1 VISNPPDRRL
11 AAVSSGSPWRCRD
24 LGKRNGDLHH
34 RRVTTQSCQSR
45 WLLTVVTANFA
56 EFYARGRLDCVRRC
70 RADRQE
76 YFGNVSNL
84 ITFASVVILVWAL
97 LRLRKPIHR
106 NVVLLAAFWR
116 LAESAIFALITLNDF
131 VVLRLLSGADYLR
144 AFDTQQLQVLAYAL
158 VGAHDARY
166 LNGLGVTA
174 AEERQ

>member
-11 AAVSSGSPWRCRD
+11 SAVSSGSPWRCRD

-34 RRVTTQSCQSR
+34 RPVTTQSCQSR
-45 WLLTVVTANFA
+45 WLLTVGTANFA

-70 RADRQE
+70 RAGRQE
-76 YFGNVSNL
+76 YFGIVGNL
-84 ITFASVVILVWAL
+84 ITFASVVISVWTLYVYASPSVGMWPY
-97 LRLRKPIHR
+97 LR
-106 NVVLLAAFWR
+106 
-116 LAESAIFALITLNDF
+116 
-131 VVLRLLSGADYLR
+131 LSGADYLR